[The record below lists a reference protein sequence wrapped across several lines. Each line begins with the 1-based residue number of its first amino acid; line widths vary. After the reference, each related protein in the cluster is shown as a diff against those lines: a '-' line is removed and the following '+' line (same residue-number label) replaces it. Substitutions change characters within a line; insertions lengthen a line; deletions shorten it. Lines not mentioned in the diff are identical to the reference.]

1 VKRLTLLGLCLPAAW
16 MAPMLVSHGRA
27 DSAAPSRARA
37 GSQPSALASPST
49 RGTVSVDLVNVDS
62 SHGQLLAALF
72 RTERHF
78 PDGGDK
84 AFGKVVQK
92 ARAGSMRLRF
102 EDVPAGPY
110 AVTVHHDEDGDFAFD
125 TGLFGIPTEGYGF
138 SRNAHA
144 PFGPPDFEDCVL
156 VMKPGQHQRLRI
168 RIRY

>member
-1 VKRLTLLGLCLPAAW
+1 
-16 MAPMLVSHGRA
+16 MAPVLVPSGRA
-27 DSAAPSRARA
+27 DSAAPRHADA
-37 GSQPSALASPST
+37 GSQRPAPASTSA
-49 RGTVSVDLVNVDS
+49 RGTVSVDLVNGASDD
-62 SHGQLLAALF
+62 GQLLAALF
-72 RTERHF
+72 RSERHF
-78 PDGGDK
+78 PDRGDK

-92 ARAGSMRLRF
+92 ARAGEMRLRF
-102 EDVPAGPY
+102 ANVPPGPY

-156 VMKPGQHQRLRI
+156 VMKPGQHQKLRI